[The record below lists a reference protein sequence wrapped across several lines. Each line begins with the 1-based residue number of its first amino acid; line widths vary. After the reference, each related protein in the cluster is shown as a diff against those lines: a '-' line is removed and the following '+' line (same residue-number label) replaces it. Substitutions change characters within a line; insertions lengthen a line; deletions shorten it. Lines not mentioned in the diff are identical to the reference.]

1 MFEDSNRE
9 RCQLFCAFGENVL
22 VRMFGGLG
30 GERPEKKSIKTY
42 VSVRG
47 QQLIVDMNLN
57 VNFNTP
63 TIEKVIQKRWTIAE
77 EIMTNLQDDMQ
88 A

>member
-1 MFEDSNRE
+1 M
-9 RCQLFCAFGENVL
+9 
-22 VRMFGGLG
+22 
-30 GERPEKKSIKTY
+30 KSYI
-42 VSVRG
+42 SVRG

-63 TIEKVIQKRWTIAE
+63 TIEKVIQKRWTIVE
-77 EIMTNLQDDMQ
+77 EIMTNLQ